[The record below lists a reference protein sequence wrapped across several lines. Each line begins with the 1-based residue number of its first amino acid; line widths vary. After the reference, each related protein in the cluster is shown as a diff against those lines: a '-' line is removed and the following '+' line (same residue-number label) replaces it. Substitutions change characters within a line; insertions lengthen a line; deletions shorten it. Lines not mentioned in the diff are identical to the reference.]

1 MDLASYELFGPVVA
15 ELDEPIRV
23 IQWGEAVIEI
33 GAYAG
38 KIYLN
43 RGYLQRNRRKTR
55 EPHRSTGAARGWVR
69 LAPQSDRV
77 P

>member
-1 MDLASYELFGPVVA
+1 LDLASYELFGPVVA

-43 RGYLQRNRRKTR
+43 RG
-55 EPHRSTGAARGWVR
+55 
-69 LAPQSDRV
+69 
-77 P
+77 